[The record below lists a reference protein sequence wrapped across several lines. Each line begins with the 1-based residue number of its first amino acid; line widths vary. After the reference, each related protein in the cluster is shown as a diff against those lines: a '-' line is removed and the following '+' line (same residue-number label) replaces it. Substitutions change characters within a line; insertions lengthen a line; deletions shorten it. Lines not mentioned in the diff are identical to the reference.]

1 MAVSGKF
8 SCLDLISKAARES
21 TEAKTTEYTEIWLN
35 PLTVKESPQNTHKEC
50 KNIEQLA
57 DSFLL
62 TGQEQ
67 PTVLARVNGE
77 FRIVDGHRRNKAN
90 ILLLEKGDK
99 RFEKVRYF
107 YKDMTETMYEL
118 SLLVGNGFTQD
129 LTAYE
134 KTELAARLKS
144 ALKKAKEAGEIEL
157 HGSLRA
163 LVGEIIGETSGQMG
177 RMEKINNSL
186 IEEAKE
192 QFQAG
197 NIGISAAYETARL
210 PEEEQKK
217 IAEQAATD
225 KVEAKDIAAM
235 VKERQQ
241 KAADEKK
248 LNETVKR
255 AEKAAK
261 RAEDAQ
267 IGAAQAS
274 LQAERSAESADQS
287 AGFAGMNPPELS
299 ESDIENEA
307 VYTLQEL
314 IIQAKQITYNELL
327 VLQDILMKC
336 NNRE

>member
-1 MAVSGKF
+1 
-8 SCLDLISKAARES
+8 
-21 TEAKTTEYTEIWLN
+21 
-35 PLTVKESPQNTHKEC
+35 
-50 KNIEQLA
+50 
-57 DSFLL
+57 
-62 TGQEQ
+62 
-67 PTVLARVNGE
+67 
-77 FRIVDGHRRNKAN
+77 
-90 ILLLEKGDK
+90 
-99 RFEKVRYF
+99 
-107 YKDMTETMYEL
+107 
-118 SLLVGNGFTQD
+118 
-129 LTAYE
+129 
-134 KTELAARLKS
+134 
-144 ALKKAKEAGEIEL
+144 
-157 HGSLRA
+157 
-163 LVGEIIGETSGQMG
+163 MG

-210 PEEEQKK
+210 PEAEQKK

-261 RAEDAQ
+261 RAEEAQ

-274 LQAERSAESADQS
+274 LLAERSADQS
-287 AGFAGMNPPELS
+287 AGFTGMNPPELS

-307 VYTLQEL
+307 VYTLREL
-314 IIQAKQITYNELL
+314 IILAKQITYNELL